1 MHALHRPH
9 VSRPLMVTL
18 IAAVLTIVLSLAL
31 SPRLDDLAS
40 APTPTGAAGSTTPLS
55 APTTTPGWNLSPFA
69 PLLSAPARVPWAP
82 AHP

>member
-1 MHALHRPH
+1 MYALHRPH

-40 APTPTGAAGSTTPLS
+40 TRPTGAAGSTAPLS
-55 APTTTPGWNLSPFA
+55 APTATPRWNLSPFA
-69 PLLSAPARVPWAP
+69 PLLSAPARIPWAP
-82 AHP
+82 ADP